1 MSFALVLLENA
12 TLLSAVVVRAGS
24 AGMPKRLSVIVLACY
39 ATVCSSA
46 LSCTRLLF
54 VFVFVF
60 GLSISACLR
69 GSRGTGSPTFADPTR
84 QEVARHGHRHGRA
97 QARHRHRH
105 GRAQAPSLPLPP
117 GPKAL
122 RCCLLLSFA
131 LMVLEC
137 LRDCV
142 CRCCCPLLVLSVGA
156 AAHGRSSSVC
166 ACCPCSLALVMLVLA
181 HVVVLEWLRDCLPS
195 LLRAARAYRCCCCS
209 CSVLLRP
216 LPVRVVASGAA
227 ARARRC

>member
-1 MSFALVLLENA
+1 
-12 TLLSAVVVRAGS
+12 
-24 AGMPKRLSVIVLACY
+24 MPKRLSVIVLACY

-46 LSCTRLLF
+46 LSCTRLL
-54 VFVFVF
+54 FVFVF

-131 LMVLEC
+131 LMVLEW

-142 CRCCCPLLVLSVGA
+142 SLLLSAARALRWCCCPWSLFLGLCLLPVLARAGDARARACCGARMATRLSAVVAPCCSCLPLLLQLVLSVAPSVAGA
-156 AAHGRSSSVC
+156 RGRF
-166 ACCPCSLALVMLVLA
+166 
-181 HVVVLEWLRDCLPS
+181 W
-195 LLRAARAYRCCCCS
+195 CCCS
-209 CSVLLRP
+209 CTSLLALVEDMPKEECCQRYQHN
-216 LPVRVVASGAA
+216 SGKKKA
-227 ARARRC
+227 